1 MNTIFL
7 PIPFFV
13 LMGSTLLA
21 EDRVLFEFPNPAA
34 SRAWQTV
41 NDGVMG
47 GISEGNFK
55 ITENKTLE
63 FFGTL
68 SLENNGGFASVR
80 SRPRKLGL
88 EAGDAI
94 IVRLKGDG
102 REYALNLYVPRPLT
116 AFSYRALF
124 KTTAGEWTEVR
135 IPLEKFVATS
145 FGRVVPNAAP
155 LNPGEITSVGFLI
168 SDKKTG
174 PFKLEVEWIK
184 AKQAATTI
192 KQ

>member
-1 MNTIFL
+1 M
-7 PIPFFV
+7 PIATLLMFPVFV

-21 EDRVLFEFPNPAA
+21 EDRVLFEFAKPAA
-34 SRAWQTV
+34 SRDWQSV

-47 GISEGNFK
+47 GISDGRFK

-63 FFGTL
+63 FYGSL

-94 IVRLKGDG
+94 IARVKGDG
-102 REYALNLYVPRPLT
+102 REYTLNLYVPRPLT
-116 AFSYRALF
+116 AFSYRASF

-135 IPLEKFVATS
+135 IPLDKFVATS
-145 FGRVVPNAAP
+145 FGRIVPNAEP
-155 LNPGEITSVGFLI
+155 LNPNEITSVGFLL
-168 SDKKTG
+168 SDKKAG
-174 PFKLEVEWIK
+174 PFKLEVEWMK
-184 AKQAATTI
+184 VSQAEPS
-192 KQ
+192 K